1 ATLATVED
9 LVVTDA
15 RSYFTSYL
23 PSPATLTVW
32 TLAAGAGG
40 FWIALAADKR
50 EYEERMIVEPFTG
63 GLTATEAERFY
74 LDGEAALEAG
84 NLSRALGNYARVVA
98 DGGESEYLPQAL
110 YKSAQIYSVS
120 GDIDLAARLLELLVR
135 DYPAPDVYDR
145 ALRSLADVLVALDR
159 YDEAVTRLEEM
170 VFYDPLYEPADIRD
184 DIEEIRRLQEST
196 R

>member
-1 ATLATVED
+1 MED
-9 LVVTDA
+9 LLVSNA

-40 FWIALAADKR
+40 FWIALSADKR
-50 EYEERMIVEPFTG
+50 EYEERMVVEPFTG
-63 GLTATEAERFY
+63 RLTATEAERFY

-84 NLSRALGNYARVVA
+84 NLSRALTNYARVVA
-98 DGGESEYLPQAL
+98 DGGDSEYLPQAL

-120 GDIDLAARLLELLVR
+120 GDIDLAARLLELLIR
-135 DYPAPDVYDR
+135 DYPDPDVYDR
-145 ALRSLADVLVALDR
+145 ALRSLADVLVALER
-159 YDEAVTRLEEM
+159 YDEAVARLEEM
-170 VFYDPLYEPADIRD
+170 VFYDTLYEPEDIRADI
-184 DIEEIRRLQEST
+184 EQIRALEGST